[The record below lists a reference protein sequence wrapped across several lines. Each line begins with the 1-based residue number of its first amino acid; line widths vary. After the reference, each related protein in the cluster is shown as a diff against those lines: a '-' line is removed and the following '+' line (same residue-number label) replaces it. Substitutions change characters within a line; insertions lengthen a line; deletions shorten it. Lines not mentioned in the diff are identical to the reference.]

1 MYMKQLKHH
10 FSLITPLLSLFVTAL
25 LLTSCREIETYEEM
39 KEKED
44 ASIEA
49 FIADGGVDGRP
60 IKVITEE
67 EFYAQDSTTNA
78 ELNEYVLFKH
88 TGVYMQI
95 VRKGEGRA
103 HQRGENRNYLARYI
117 EIGVADRDTMTA
129 NLFDARPEQ
138 MTIRRTGDT
147 FSGSFTY
154 GRMLATYG
162 KASQQTVYSYYS
174 TSTPTFP
181 EGWLVPFSYITP
193 GRPNDKAAKVRI
205 IAPHDYG
212 TPTAVSL
219 VYATFYEITIMPEP

>member
-1 MYMKQLKHH
+1 MKRIEHPRAI
-10 FSLITPLLSLFVTAL
+10 FLLLQVLCATAL
-25 LLTSCREIETYEEM
+25 LFTSCRKYETYEEM

-44 ASIEA
+44 ASIAA

-78 ELNEYVLFKH
+78 ELNEYVLFKQ

-95 VRKGEGRA
+95 IRKGEGRA
-103 HQRGENRNYLARYI
+103 HRRGENRNYLARYI

-129 NLFDARPEQ
+129 NLFDVRPEQ
-138 MTIRRTGDT
+138 MTIKRTGDT

-154 GRMLATYG
+154 GRMLSTYG
-162 KASQQTVYSYYS
+162 AASQQTVYSYYS
-174 TSTPTFP
+174 TSTNTFP

-212 TPTAVSL
+212 TSSAQRYI
-219 VYATFYEITIMPEP
+219 YATFYEITIMPEP